1 MLALL
6 ACVIEELPGCVSVF
20 QQQVCSSR
28 GHFYGWRPCGRD
40 RAHIFCESRGSPL
53 RWVRAALL
61 PTEALTLRA
70 GSRLAGEPWG
80 PALAGIVVTA
90 SPRGPGQ
97 LDLRE
102 LRGG

>member
-1 MLALL
+1 M
-6 ACVIEELPGCVSVF
+6 
-20 QQQVCSSR
+20 
-28 GHFYGWRPCGRD
+28 
-40 RAHIFCESRGSPL
+40 
-53 RWVRAALL
+53 RAALL